1 VAQGSEGFVD
11 VIGWKLEDVVQLI
24 RGPGGSIIR
33 LRILPG
39 GAEPGSPQRIVSLT
53 RDKVLLEEQAAQSD
67 VREVTLDDGTLYRI
81 GVIDVPKFYQD
92 FAAKTDGEPEYKS
105 TSRDVMRLITELKA
119 QDIDGL
125 VMDLRQNGGGHLSEA
140 TELSGLFIDNG
151 PVVQVME
158 TTGKLEIYPDPSAT
172 AFYDGPLAV
181 LVDRYS
187 ASASEIF
194 AAAIQ
199 DYQRGVIIGQ
209 QTFGKG
215 TVQNLFNLDRMIN
228 GIGGEAGQLTLTIGK
243 YYRVTGDSTQNRGVM
258 PDIEL
263 PSGVPTDAV
272 GENTRGSALP
282 WDRIETT
289 EFRPRPSLTM
299 AVELLNDTQKLRAVN
314 DPDFNFLEKDYSS
327 RVASWNEH
335 TVSLN
340 LERRKAKQAAERQAS
355 LDREN
360 ERRAALG
367 LTAVASFEELSEI
380 EDAVSAADIL
390 LNQAALSV
398 AEIAASQPTEVSSTL
413 RTVADVDGGV

>member
-1 VAQGSEGFVD
+1 
-11 VIGWKLEDVVQLI
+11 
-24 RGPGGSIIR
+24 
-33 LRILPG
+33 
-39 GAEPGSPQRIVSLT
+39 
-53 RDKVLLEEQAAQSD
+53 
-67 VREVTLDDGTLYRI
+67 
-81 GVIDVPKFYQD
+81 
-92 FAAKTDGEPEYKS
+92 
-105 TSRDVMRLITELKA
+105 MRLITELQA
-119 QDIDGL
+119 QGIDGL

-158 TTGKLEIYPDPSAT
+158 TTGKLEIHPDPSAT

-243 YYRVTGDSTQNRGVM
+243 YYRVTGNSTQNRGVM

-263 PSGVPTDAV
+263 PSGIPTEAV
-272 GENTRGSALP
+272 GENTRETALP

-289 EFRPRPSLTM
+289 DFRPRPSLTM
-299 AVELLNDTQKLRAVN
+299 AIDRLNANQKLRAAN
-314 DPDFNFLEKDYSS
+314 DPNFNFLEKDYSS

-340 LERRKAKQAAERQAS
+340 LETRKARQATDRQAS

-360 ERRAALG
+360 ERRGALG
-367 LTAVASFEELSEI
+367 LAPVATFEELSDV
-380 EDAVSAADIL
+380 EDPISAADIL
-390 LNQAALSV
+390 LNQAALTV
-398 AEIAASQPTEVSSTL
+398 AEIAASQPTAVSSTL
-413 RTVADVDGGV
+413 RTVVDVDTGV